1 MMLSRLPRILSALC
15 MVSVLP
21 LFMGGVLR
29 AQSGAIRAQSGPNFL
44 VTVVGLEAPMLV
56 DAATV
61 PALRKR
67 VSLSLSNVTVD
78 DALRALAV
86 KSGIQFSYSRQFVP
100 LADRVTVDAKG
111 ITVAAA
117 LTEILFGAGVDVVF
131 STSERA
137 ALVRRTIVA
146 APAVGSIS
154 GRVIDAITR
163 RPVGSATIQMD
174 RESNLGRT
182 RDDGSFQ
189 VTQVPVGSHVLH
201 VRVLGYLAASR
212 TIEVGEGIVTNVEVA
227 LQKSP
232 YPLDQV
238 VITGPMTPTE
248 MKAVPNA
255 MTVIT
260 ASDIERRGITRI
272 DQLFRGEV
280 PALYA
285 VNSGSSALLDDVLMF
300 SRGATA
306 ISGISAGT
314 AFSTNPI
321 KTYVDGVELADAQY
335 LSQIDPRTIERIEI
349 LPGPQASTTYGSNA
363 LNGVMQ
369 IFTKRG
375 TPGRPRVRISAIS
388 GILQNNLSSALAPSH
403 TADGRVSGSRG
414 IFSYDAGAA
423 VDHMGAW
430 TPAKK
435 TTRFS
440 GNGAVRMKTG
450 HFIVDATMRVG
461 KTRNLQHGDV
471 RQVQTSWR
479 ESGLVQPN
487 GTAGISDPTVSMLDG
502 RTAGLTVQYN
512 PFHWWSHEISV
523 GVDRANV
530 EIEGV
535 EPGFITVA
543 DTLLSYSRQKE
554 KRVSERYTT
563 TARLPIGRIAA
574 ATVTFGADH
583 WRTKSSFLSGSGLS
597 IPDAIEASTSVENE
611 PGKNSGGFIQAQLG
625 IRDQLFVTYGLRG
638 EWNPTYGDEAQPNYA
653 PRYGVAYTRDVGP
666 VTAKLRASY
675 GRSTRPPAV
684 RAKSNQAQTAP
695 TIIALYGQYD
705 SQIANSLL
713 EPEFQRGSEG
723 GLELYLGDRASLSI
737 TRYNQ
742 TVDNLINRVIPV
754 DSVRSLAPS
763 PQMADS
769 HDDEGFGFIYVAQ
782 NLNIGTIRNDGWEL
796 TGSVNFGSFTTRGV
810 YSWTRSRIIGVTP
823 QYRNLLGTN
832 ILFQVGRS
840 FDYLPEHT
848 WSVSETMQTPRTT
861 LAVTING
868 HGQIYKGRDWLAN
881 SAFTTWRDPYYKLRQ
896 NVPLNYRSLGKAHAT
911 GDFNASHRFTSDIEA
926 IVQVRNIANYY
937 EQDMDITLASLGRQ
951 SRAGL
956 RVSF

>member
-1 MMLSRLPRILSALC
+1 MMPSRLSRILSPVC
-15 MVSVLP
+15 IVSVVC
-21 LFMGGVLR
+21 LFMASALG

-44 VTVVGLEAPMLV
+44 VTVIGLEAPMLV

-78 DALRALAV
+78 DALRVLAA
-86 KSGIQFSYSRQFVP
+86 KSRIQFSYSRQFVP

-111 ITVAAA
+111 ITVATA

-131 STSERA
+131 SASDRA
-137 ALVRRTIVA
+137 ALVRRIIVA

-163 RPVGSATIQMD
+163 RPVGSATIQID
-174 RESNLGRT
+174 REPNLGRT
-182 RDDGSFQ
+182 REDGSFQ
-189 VTQVPVGSHVLH
+189 ITQIPVGPHVLH
-201 VRVLGYLAASR
+201 VRMLGYLVASR
-212 TIEVGEGIVTNVEVA
+212 RIEVGDGVATNVEVA

-260 ASDIERRGITRI
+260 AADIERRGITSI

-285 VNSGSSALLDDVLMF
+285 VNSGSSALLDNVIMF

-306 ISGISAGT
+306 ISGFSAGT
-314 AFSTNPI
+314 QFNTNPI

-349 LPGPQASTTYGSNA
+349 VPGPQASTTYGSNA

-388 GILQNNLSSALAPSH
+388 GLLQNNLSPALAPSH
-403 TADGRVSGSRG
+403 SADGRLSGSRG

-423 VDHMGAW
+423 LDHMGAW

-450 HFIVDATMRVG
+450 HFVVDATMRVG
-461 KTRNLQHGDV
+461 KTRNLQHGDS

-479 ESGLVQPN
+479 ETGLVQPN
-487 GTAGISDPTVSMLDG
+487 GTAGISDPTISMLDG

-512 PFHWWSHEISV
+512 PFHWWSHEFSA
-523 GVDRANV
+523 GVDESNV
-530 EIEGV
+530 EMEGV

-543 DTLLSYSRQKE
+543 DTLVAYSRQKE
-554 KRVSERYTT
+554 RRISERYTT

-574 ATVTFGADH
+574 ATLTFGADH
-583 WRTKSSFLSGSGLS
+583 WRTKGSFRSGTGLS
-597 IPDAIEASTSVENE
+597 IPAAIEAATSVKDE

-625 IRDQLFVTYGLRG
+625 IRDQLFLTYGLRG
-638 EWNPTYGDEAQPNYA
+638 EWNPTYGDEAQPNFA
-653 PRYGVAYTRDVGP
+653 PRYGAAYTKDVGP

-684 RAKSNQAQTAP
+684 RAKSNQAQTEA
-695 TIIALYGQYD
+695 TIITLYGPYD

-713 EPEFQRGSEG
+713 EPEFQQGSEG
-723 GLELYLGDRASLSI
+723 GVELYLGQRASLSI

-769 HDDEGFGFIYVAQ
+769 HDDEGFGFIYVSQ
-782 NLNIGTIRNDGWEL
+782 NLNVGTIRNDGWEL
-796 TGSVNFGSFTTRGV
+796 TGSVSFGPFTTRGV

-848 WSVSETMQTPRTT
+848 WSVSETMRTRRTT
-861 LAVTING
+861 VALTING
-868 HGQIYKGRDWLAN
+868 HGQLYKGRDHLLN

-896 NVPLNYRSLGKAHAT
+896 NVPANYRSLGKAGAT
-911 GDFNASHRFTSDIEA
+911 ADFNASHRFTSEIEG
-926 IVQVRNIANYY
+926 ILQVRNIADFY
-937 EQDMDITLASLGRQ
+937 EQDMDIAVASLGRQ